1 MPFLILAAGL
11 AAGTA
16 LPSDWQTLYVVLQ
29 SRTTSGPELSA
40 DARALLDTLH
50 VQYAQKLRAEGQA
63 VAGGLLDG
71 GAREPSSLLVLCAES
86 AEAAAA
92 LANGDPKVQFGQ
104 VTTEVREW
112 RVPAGTIG
120 CPE

>member
-1 MPFLILAAGL
+1 MPYLILAAAL
-11 AAGTA
+11 AAGA
-16 LPSDWQTLYVVLQ
+16 PPSGWQTLYVVLQ

-50 VQYAQKLRAEGQA
+50 VQYAQKLRSEGKA
-63 VAGGLLDG
+63 IAGGLLDG

-86 AEAAAA
+86 ADAAAA
-92 LANGDPKVQFGQ
+92 LANGDPKVQFCQ

-112 RVPAGTIG
+112 RVPAGMLA
-120 CPE
+120 CP